1 MAHPVG
7 LKESNDGKNGQERWI
22 RWTLVEWLVLILDR
36 LCTDQKTVWSVK
48 CCLSD
53 SIVSLDVETVGLIDL
68 RMGW

>member
-1 MAHPVG
+1 MAKMVSKGG
-7 LKESNDGKNGQERWI
+7 LGGPWLSG
-22 RWTLVEWLVLILDR
+22 LVLILVR
-36 LCTDQKTVWSVK
+36 LCIDQKTVWSVK